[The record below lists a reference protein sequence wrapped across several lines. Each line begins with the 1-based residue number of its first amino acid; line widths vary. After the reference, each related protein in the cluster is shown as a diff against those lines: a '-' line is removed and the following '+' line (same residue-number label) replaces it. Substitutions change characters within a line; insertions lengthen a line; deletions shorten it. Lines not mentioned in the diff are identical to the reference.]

1 MHIFDYFLMSFLK
14 NIYLCNRSPFYFIVY
29 DYEIYFALNK

>member
-1 MHIFDYFLMSFLK
+1 MHIFDFNVIFKKM
-14 NIYLCNRSPFYFIVY
+14 YLCNRSPFYFIVY